1 MYNSIILSSCLF
13 GSVYLFS
20 TSLSLLSTNVS
31 FLENKKISEV
41 SHQNPLKSTNE
52 VLRILIIINGITF
65 IISGSVFLYCITITK
80 K

>member
-41 SHQNPLKSTNE
+41 SHQIPLKSTNE

-65 IISGSVFLYCITITK
+65 IISGTVFLYCITITK
-80 K
+80 Q